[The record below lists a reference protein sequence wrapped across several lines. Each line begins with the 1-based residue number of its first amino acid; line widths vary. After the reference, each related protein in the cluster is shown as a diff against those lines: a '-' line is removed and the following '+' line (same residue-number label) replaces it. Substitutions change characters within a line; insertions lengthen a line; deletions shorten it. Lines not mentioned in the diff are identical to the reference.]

1 MCTPLLNLHADFD
14 FSMRGLIHLR
24 ESINSFESTLSL
36 EAVNITGIYSLQ
48 LSGASRSNVRPG
60 FSWIR
65 AVECVCVGEFEP
77 WSEK

>member
-36 EAVNITGIYSLQ
+36 EAINITGIYS
-48 LSGASRSNVRPG
+48 SRDSRSNVTNPM
-60 FSWIR
+60 FMFR
-65 AVECVCVGEFEP
+65 AIYAGNCLQAYVHRMSFIY
-77 WSEK
+77 